1 MAFKI
6 QPSQLSG
13 SAGLVPSVVNPVLA
27 AAQVFERGTP
37 VRLDASGEIEEH
49 PLVAVVVDIFGF
61 SLMETLVTTSNDPL
75 ATLGTITVAKAD
87 RNTAFVSRAAT
98 AGAETDDISAVNLGD
113 QFGLIKVGNDFF
125 VDLDDVVNV
134 VLQIVKIASGTLT
147 SAEGLNLL
155 WWKVLESALQEP

>member
-13 SAGLVPSVVNPVLA
+13 SAGLVPSVTNPVPEA
-27 AAQVFERGTP
+27 TQVFEKGAPIRI
-37 VRLDASGEIEEH
+37 VAGEAEEH
-49 PLVAVVVDIFGF
+49 TLVAVVVDLFGF
-61 SLMETLVTTSNDPL
+61 SLKGTPLGTNDPL
-75 ATLGTITVAKAD
+75 ASIGTISVAKAD

-98 AGAETDDISAVNLGD
+98 AGAETDDISAVLLGD
-113 QFGLIKVGNDFF
+113 QFGLIKIVDDFF
-125 VDLDDVVNV
+125 VDLDDVTDV
-134 VLQIVKIASGTLT
+134 VLQIVKITSGTPT